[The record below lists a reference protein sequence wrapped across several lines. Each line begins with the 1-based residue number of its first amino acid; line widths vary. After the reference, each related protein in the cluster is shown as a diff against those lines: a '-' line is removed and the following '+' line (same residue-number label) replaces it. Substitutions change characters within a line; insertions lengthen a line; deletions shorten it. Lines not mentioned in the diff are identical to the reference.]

1 MLDRV
6 SRWAL
11 ALLLLAG
18 CGERGEVKAGGSE
31 PASAAKDAG
40 EPVTGDWLVVHS
52 LSDPE
57 QLNPLTSNDAS
68 SSEIN
73 GFIFETLLSR
83 DPRTLEL
90 KPLIAEARPEI
101 SQNKLAYTFKIRKNA
116 HFQDGR
122 PLTGEDVLF
131 SVKAIK
137 CPFVNAPFLRVYFN
151 SVVDAELIDPYT
163 IRFTIKEP
171 YFLNESV
178 LGGITLL
185 PRHYYDPENLLQR
198 VTVRELAQDPA
209 KLPAEVKKFG
219 DQFNR
224 NYNGRRNDQAAASFR
239 NPLGSGPYKFGSWKT
254 GREIE
259 LTRDPKYWGIGQ
271 PGIDQAHVDRIKF
284 RIVNNMDAALT
295 QLKSG
300 SLDYIE
306 ALQPVQ
312 VVRGT
317 NSERFNRDFKKYE
330 YYAPTYTYIGW
341 NNDRPLFRDK
351 RVRQAMTYFTDR
363 KQIVKSVLFG
373 LGEVVDSHIYLFRP
387 EYDKDL
393 VSYPFDPKKAMEIL
407 AQAGWKDTDSDGI
420 LDKVIDGKRVPFRF
434 EIKINSGNAVRKS
447 VALVLVDELKKHGIA
462 ASVRELDWVIFL
474 NDVKNHDFDAVVLGW
489 SMQTTEPDAYQVWH
503 SSQAANK
510 GSNAISYKNPRV
522 DQILEQYRREFD
534 PKKRIALYKEFQEIL
549 HDEQPYTF
557 LHVRKTVS
565 ALHRRF
571 QGVEIF
577 PDGLRPIDW
586 WVPRSRQ
593 KYASALT
600 P

>member
-1 MLDRV
+1 MLPRLARCV
-6 SRWAL
+6 L

-18 CGERGEVKAGGSE
+18 CGDKSEVKVAE
-31 PASAAKDAG
+31 APPPASPKDLDKL
-40 EPVTGDWLVVHS
+40 VTGDWLVIHS

-57 QLNPLTSNDAS
+57 QLNPLTSSDAS
-68 SSEIN
+68 SSEVN
-73 GFIFETLLSR
+73 GFIFESLLSR
-83 DPRTLEL
+83 NPRTLEL
-90 KPLIAEARPEI
+90 KPLIAESRPEI
-101 SQNKLAYTFKIRKNA
+101 SENKLVYTFKIRKDA
-116 HFQDGR
+116 RFQDGR

-151 SVVDAELIDPYT
+151 SLVDAELIEPYT
-163 IRFTIKEP
+163 IRFVIKEP

-198 VTVRELAQDPA
+198 VTVRELTQDPA
-209 KLPAEVKKFG
+209 KLSSEVKKFG

-224 NYNGRRNDQAAASFR
+224 SFNR
-239 NPLGSGPYKFGSWKT
+239 NPLGSGPYKFSSWKT

-259 LTRDPKYWGIGQ
+259 LVRDPNYWGTGKE
-271 PGIDQAHVDRIKF
+271 GLDQARVDRLKF

-295 QLKSG
+295 RLKSG
-300 SLDYIE
+300 SLDYME
-306 ALQPVQ
+306 VLQPVQ

-317 NSERFNRDFKKYE
+317 NSDRFNREFQKHE

-341 NNDRPLFRDK
+341 NNNHPIFSDK
-351 RVRQAMTYFTDR
+351 RVRQAMTYLTDR
-363 KQIVKSVLFG
+363 KQIVDSVLFG

-387 EYDKDL
+387 EYDKSL
-393 VSYPFDPKKAMEIL
+393 VSYPFDPKKAVALLHE
-407 AQAGWKDTDSDGI
+407 AGWKDTDGDGI
-420 LDKVIDGKRVPFRF
+420 LDKVIDGKKNPLRF

-447 VALVLVDELKKHGIA
+447 VALVLLDELRKHGIA
-462 ASVRELDWVIFL
+462 ASVRELDWTIFL
-474 NDVKNHDFDAVVLGW
+474 NDVKNHQFDAVVLGW
-489 SMQTTEPDAYQVWH
+489 SMSTADPDAYQVWH

-510 GSNAISYKNPRV
+510 GSNAISYKNARV
-522 DQILEQYRREFD
+522 DEILEQYRREFD
-534 PKKRIALYKEFQEIL
+534 AQKRIELYKEFQQIL

-565 ALHRRF
+565 AVHRRF
-571 QGVEIF
+571 QGVEVF

-586 WVPRSRQ
+586 WVPAAAQ
-593 KYASALT
+593 KYASTLT
-600 P
+600 SQ